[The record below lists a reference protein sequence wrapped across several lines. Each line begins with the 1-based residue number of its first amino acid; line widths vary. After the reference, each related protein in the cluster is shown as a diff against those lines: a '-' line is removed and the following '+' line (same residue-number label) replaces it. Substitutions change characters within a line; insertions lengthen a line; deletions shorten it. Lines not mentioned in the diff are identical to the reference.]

1 MIRKKSKD
9 IYICY
14 TLYHLL
20 VSLIYCLLSNARSK
34 IVITTRILDA
44 KKLGQNIKEVF
55 PQFEVEI
62 VNDEDFTR
70 GGFRYSSRVHELFL
84 SIVGV
89 GNMHIFNESTQI
101 GYYLHRNRIPYTLL
115 EDGLNSL
122 QHPNNKY
129 HFSRKEEL
137 KYILYNKPRHHGYSR
152 FCRTIIV
159 NEIKGIPIDSRQ
171 KKLIEDPKEKL
182 LSQLSF
188 PNKEKLLYIFG
199 MTPLKISD
207 TAVIILTQPLEDE
220 FSDDLKKQVFWK
232 SLIDKYISEGYN
244 VYVKVHPR
252 DSLDYS
258 HFPVSILPKNV
269 PAELLDFVVDKQ
281 FEIGV
286 TYYSTALEFMNCVKE
301 KIYLNWEK

>member
-1 MIRKKSKD
+1 MIRKKSTD

-20 VSLIYCLLSNARSK
+20 VSLIYCLLSNNRTK

-44 KKLGQNIKEVF
+44 KKFGQNIKEVF
-55 PQFEVEI
+55 PKFEVEI

-70 GGFRYSSRVHELFL
+70 DGCRYSYRVHELFQ

-122 QHPNNKY
+122 QHPKNKY
-129 HFSRKEEL
+129 HYSRKEEL
-137 KYILYNKPRHHGYSR
+137 KYFLYNKPRHHGYSR

-171 KKLIEDPKEKL
+171 KKLIEDPKDKL
-182 LSQLSF
+182 LSQLSL

-207 TAVIILTQPLEDE
+207 PAVIILTQPLEDE
-220 FSDDLKKQVFWK
+220 FLDDLKKQVFWK

-269 PAELLDFVVDKQ
+269 PAELLDFVIDKQ

>member
-220 FSDDLKKQVFWK
+220 FSDALKKQVFWK

>member
-20 VSLIYCLLSNARSK
+20 VSLIYCLLSNDRSK

-44 KKLGQNIKEVF
+44 KKLGQNVKEVF
-55 PQFEVEI
+55 PKFEVEI

-70 GGFRYSSRVHELFL
+70 VGFRYFSRVHELFR
-84 SIVGV
+84 SIIGV

-122 QHPNNKY
+122 QHPKNKY

-171 KKLIEDPKEKL
+171 KKLIEDPKDKL

-199 MTPLKISD
+199 MTTLKISD
-207 TAVIILTQPLEDE
+207 PAVIILTQPLEDE

-301 KIYLNWEK
+301 KIYLNWER